1 MKKFYS
7 TIQQLDI
14 FGQTI
19 TLNINKESNY
29 KTFFG
34 GISSI
39 LIIAILIAFFFSN
52 VMDFLNQ
59 TEIIFSLETK
69 FSINPDDMI
78 LTSQN
83 YMAAFSIEQKGFAI
97 NPYFNIS
104 IEQRQYI
111 RDENGKL
118 IKNISYIPLETCTL
132 SHFDLLLN
140 QSDIN
145 FQEQY
150 NQLDLSNWLCPKK
163 DFQFKLSGT
172 YSSQEF
178 NFIKIIVNDCIDNKE
193 NETGGWNPI
202 CASEQAKQQHLQK
215 EGQFKFQIYQVNSVV
230 NPGQPKT
237 YVSSYLDGEM
247 YFTFVPKKMSRQANL
262 FYRKYKFF
270 NDLSLLPLE
279 NIHQEEV
286 VVRENSDYRDL
297 TEIGRDTDDNYAII
311 YLRRSQFTEIV
322 NRRYTQIGE
331 LLSYL
336 GGFLQ
341 IMITGLGI
349 FIMYYNKIQ
358 MQIELSNKLYNF
370 KISPGKEQNQMSIIK
385 PSQISNAKGL
395 SLSVEDSQNQNLNDS
410 LVDEKYKKNY
420 LKKAIIKQFQQMN
433 QISLSMKLIL
443 NQITF
448 GLLFNNN
455 DSQFLNKAIN
465 KVNNDLNIHDI
476 LYKIQEIQK
485 LKHVLLRRSQIILFN
500 FTPKPLITLDE
511 DYQLPNRMDIEE
523 NLSDLINSN
532 FEEKNEKNLFTDIYH
547 AYLEIKKELDDES
560 MPFCQFQLNAQLAL
574 ELGPQMQEIFKNQ
587 EQIENQEKVAF
598 SIILKSV
605 NE

>member
-1 MKKFYS
+1 M
-7 TIQQLDI
+7 
-14 FGQTI
+14 
-19 TLNINKESNY
+19 
-29 KTFFG
+29 
-34 GISSI
+34 
-39 LIIAILIAFFFSN
+39 IIAILIAFFFSN

-69 FSINPDDMI
+69 FSINPDEMI

-83 YMAAFSIEQKGFAI
+83 YMAAFSIEQVGYVL
-97 NPYFNIS
+97 NPFFNIS

-118 IKNISYIPLETCTL
+118 NKNITYIPLEACTL

-140 QSDIN
+140 ESNIN
-145 FQEQY
+145 FQEQF
-150 NQLDLSNWLCPKK
+150 NQLDLSNWLCPRK

-178 NFIKIIVNDCIDNKE
+178 NFIKIVVNDCQQNQE
-193 NETGGWNPI
+193 NETGWNPV

-230 NPGQPKT
+230 NPDQPKT

-279 NIHQEEV
+279 NIHEEEV
-286 VVRENSDYRDL
+286 IVRENSDYRDL
-297 TEIGRDTDDNYAII
+297 TELGRDTDDNYAII

-349 FIMYYNKIQ
+349 FIMYYNKVQ

-370 KISPGKEQNQMSIIK
+370 KINSGNEQNQMSIIK
-385 PSQISNAKGL
+385 PSQISNAKSL
-395 SLSVEDSQNQNLNDS
+395 SISVEDSQNQNLNES
-410 LVDEKYKKNY
+410 IADEKQKKNY
-420 LKKAIIKQFQQMN
+420 LKKAIIKQFQQLN
-433 QISLSMKLIL
+433 RVSLSMKLIL
-443 NQITF
+443 NQMTF

-455 DSQFLNKAIN
+455 DSQFLTKAIN

-476 LYKIQEIQK
+476 LYKIQEVQK
-485 LKHVLLRRSQIILFN
+485 LKQVLLRRSQIILFN
-500 FTPKPLITLDE
+500 FTPKPLITLDD
-511 DYQLPNRMDIEE
+511 DYHLPNRMDIEE
-523 NLSDLINSN
+523 NLSDLVNSN
-532 FEEKNEKNLFTDIYH
+532 FGENSEKNEKNEKNLFTDLYN
-547 AYLEIKKELDDES
+547 AYLEIKKELEDES
-560 MPFCQFQLNAQLAL
+560 MPFCQFSLNAQLAL

-587 EQIENQEKVAF
+587 ELIENQEKVAY
-598 SIILKSV
+598 SVILKSV

>member
-1 MKKFYS
+1 MKRLYQ

-19 TLNINKESNY
+19 TLNINKQSSY
-29 KTFFG
+29 KTVFG

-52 VMDFLNQ
+52 VMNFLNQ

-78 LTSQN
+78 LSQQN
-83 YMAAFSIEQKGFAI
+83 YMAAFSIDQGGYAI

-111 RDENGKL
+111 RDENGKQ
-118 IKNISYIPLETCTL
+118 IKHVQYIPLEPCTL
-132 SHFDLLLN
+132 SHFNVLLQ
-140 QSDIN
+140 QSDLN

-150 NQLDLSNWLCPKK
+150 NHLDLSNWLCLKK
-163 DFQFKLSGT
+163 DFEFKLSGT

-178 NFIKIIVNDCIDNKE
+178 NFIKIIVHDCVQKNE
-193 NETGGWNPI
+193 NETGWNPI
-202 CASEQAKQQHLQK
+202 CASNQVIQQHLQMN
-215 EGQFKFQIYQVNSVV
+215 GQFKFQIYQVNQII
-230 NPGQPKT
+230 NPGQPQA

-262 FYRKYKFF
+262 FYRKYKFY
-270 NDLSLLPLE
+270 NDQSLLPLE

-286 VVRENSDYRDL
+286 IVRQNSDYRDL
-297 TEIGRDTDDNYAII
+297 TEIGRDTDNNYAVI

-322 NRRYTQIGE
+322 NRRFIQIGE

-349 FIMYYNKIQ
+349 FIIYYNKIQ
-358 MQIELSNKLYNF
+358 MQIELSNRLYNF
-370 KISPGKEQNQMSIIK
+370 KISSSNNNKNQQKVIK
-385 PSQISNAKGL
+385 LSQISNQN
-395 SLSVEDSQNQNLNDS
+395 VQQQPVDDSQNINLNDS
-410 LVDEKYKKNY
+410 FIDENQKKNY
-420 LKKAIIKQFQQMN
+420 LKSAIIKQFHQLN
-433 QISLSMKLIL
+433 KISLSLKLFF
-443 NQITF
+443 NQMTF

-455 DSQFLNKAIN
+455 DSLFLNKAIN
-465 KVNNDLNIHDI
+465 QVNLDLNIHHI

-485 LKHVLLRRSQIILFN
+485 LKQVLLRRSQIMLFN
-500 FTPKPLITLDE
+500 FTPKPLITLDV
-511 DYQLPNRMDIEE
+511 DYQLPNRMDFED
-523 NLSDLINSN
+523 NLSDLISSN
-532 FEEKNEKNLFTDIYH
+532 PLDQTENNLFSDLYQ
-547 AYLEIKKELDDES
+547 AYLEIKKELEEQS
-560 MPFCQFQLNAQLAL
+560 IPLCQFQLNSQLAL

-587 EQIENQEKVAF
+587 ELIENQEKVGF
-598 SIILKSV
+598 SVILKSV

>member
-19 TLNINKESNY
+19 ALNINKESNY
-29 KTFFG
+29 KTIFG

-59 TEIIFSLETK
+59 TEIIFSVERK
-69 FSINPDDMI
+69 FSENPDEMI
-78 LTSQN
+78 LSSQN
-83 YMAAFSIEQKGFAI
+83 YMAAFSIEQVAYVI

-111 RDENGKL
+111 RDIDGKL
-118 IKNISYIPLETCTL
+118 TKNINYIQLEPCTL

-140 QSDIN
+140 ESDVN
-145 FQEQY
+145 FQEQF
-150 NQLDLSNWLCPKK
+150 NQLDLSNWLCLKK

-172 YSSQEF
+172 YTSQEF
-178 NFIKIIVNDCIDNKE
+178 NFIKIVVNDCVQR
-193 NETGGWNPI
+193 NESETGWNPI
-202 CASEQAKQQHLQK
+202 CASDQVKQKHLQK

-262 FYRKYKFF
+262 FYRKYKFY
-270 NDLSLLPLE
+270 NDQSLLPLE
-279 NIHQEEV
+279 NIHEQEV
-286 VVRENSDYRDL
+286 IVRENADYRDL
-297 TEIGRDTDDNYAII
+297 TEIGRETDDKYAII

-322 NRRYTQIGE
+322 NRRFTQIGE

-349 FIMYYNKIQ
+349 FIIYYNKIQ
-358 MQIELSNKLYNF
+358 MQIDLSNKLYNF
-370 KISPGKEQNQMSIIK
+370 KISKGNNITQQSMVK
-385 PSQISNAKGL
+385 PTQVQNAKL
-395 SLSVEDSQNQNLNDS
+395 SSLSAADDSQNLNLNES
-410 LVDEKYKKNY
+410 LGEEKYRKNY
-420 LKKAIIKQFQQMN
+420 LKNAIIKQFQQMN
-433 QISLSMKLIL
+433 KISLSLKLIL
-443 NQITF
+443 NQMTF
-448 GLLFNNN
+448 GFLFDNN
-455 DSQFLNKAIN
+455 DSKFLNKAIN
-465 KVNNDLNIHDI
+465 QVNHDLNIHDI
-476 LYKIQEIQK
+476 LYRIQEIQK
-485 LKHVLLRRSQIILFN
+485 LKQVLLRRSQIILFN
-500 FTPKPLITLDE
+500 FTPKPEISLDE
-511 DYQLPNRMDIEE
+511 NYQLPNRMDIEE
-523 NLSDLINSN
+523 NLSDLVNSN
-532 FEEKNEKNLFTDIYH
+532 FSDKTDKNLFQDLYH
-547 AYLEIKKELDDES
+547 AYLEIKKELEDES
-560 MPFCQFQLNAQLAL
+560 MPFCQFSLNAQLAL
-574 ELGPQMQEIFKNQ
+574 ELGMQMQEIFKNQ
-587 EQIENQEKVAF
+587 EQIENQERVAF
-598 SIILKSV
+598 SVILKSV